1 MVRKSAHANTRSFK
15 PQKLFRATNSFY
27 KAGCALIPV
36 ISKIEG
42 RGLAGKS
49 TCLWKRTW
57 DANIVVARCF
67 SPRAHMHTRSSTP
80 ASAGA
85 TGTTPKHM
93 QHIHTGAYTH
103 AHTHTH
109 THTHTH
115 IHTPFLEEMSLASS
129 SLRLARESASSSAR
143 GRAFSWG
150 AERLCWRWCSPKEW
164 VSASRRAE
172 QRQQMSDMKNL
183 LWY

>member
-42 RGLAGKS
+42 RGMAGKS

-67 SPRAHMHTRSSTP
+67 SPRAHTHTRSPTP

-93 QHIHTGAYTH
+93 QHRHTEAYT
-103 AHTHTH
+103 
-109 THTHTH
+109 
-115 IHTPFLEEMSLASS
+115 HTPFLEEMSLASS
-129 SLRLARESASSSAR
+129 SLRLARESASSSAG

-150 AERLCWRWCSPKEW
+150 AERLCWRWCSPREW
-164 VSASRRAE
+164 VSASRRAK